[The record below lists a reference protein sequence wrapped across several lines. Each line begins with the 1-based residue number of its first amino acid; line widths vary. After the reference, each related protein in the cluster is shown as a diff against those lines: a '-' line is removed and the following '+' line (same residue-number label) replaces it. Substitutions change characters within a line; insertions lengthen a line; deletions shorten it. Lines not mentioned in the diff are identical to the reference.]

1 MEIDINRMANFGG
14 FDGVQGLEAG
24 GAAEKAGRLPGA
36 GADPLTISL
45 SASAPS
51 DGIAEVPDSAMTR
64 DDDLGRIIGPCFRL
78 PAPPMPV
85 FE

>member
-14 FDGVQGLEAG
+14 FDGVRGLEAG
-24 GAAEKAGRLPGA
+24 GAAEKAGRHPGSV
-36 GADPLTISL
+36 ADPLSISRR
-45 SASAPS
+45 ATAPS
-51 DGIAEVPDSAMTR
+51 EGLVEVPESALRR
-64 DDDLGRIIGPCFRL
+64 DDDLGRIIDPYFRL